1 MSNTLV
7 FSVQVWRQ
15 LIWSALS
22 GTGRERPGVQDTKQ
36 VDDGGIDWERAEQ
49 GQQLD
54 FGIKVWGG
62 IKSCILYILRCSWN
76 IQVKGHRDG
85 WIDEITDDIWLEK
98 IMGYHT
104 FMVFR
109 TMELNEELKKVV

>member
-1 MSNTLV
+1 M
-7 FSVQVWRQ
+7 
-15 LIWSALS
+15 
-22 GTGRERPGVQDTKQ
+22 EK
-36 VDDGGIDWERAEQ
+36 AEQ

-62 IKSCILYILRCSWN
+62 IKSCILHILRGSWN

-85 WIDEITDDIWLEK
+85 WIDEITNDIWLGK

-109 TMELNEELKKVV
+109 TMELNEELKKSHVERLPQTEIWGAPAFRTSWRRGDQ